1 MTMTNAL
8 RFTQNAA
15 LASPSVG
22 DLYLPVFGGQVLTR
36 YSEYLGITAMVRK
49 QQIQSGNTATFPRL
63 GGIGAERHAANTQL
77 LGLSAESTELSIGL
91 DDRPLV
97 SHFVIDDVDEML
109 SHFETRSHWARETGQ
124 ALAEAQDQYTL
135 RLLINASRETPTT
148 LYGGANSAFPGGG
161 IDGTGADLDL
171 AFSAAVA
178 SSATGRPDND
188 DIGLLLDAIDQ
199 IQERWDDVRVPF
211 GERNMIVA
219 VPMWHGIRQFGSP
232 RSATDLNNGM
242 TPLFMANDGTYG
254 ASANQQQFPSQSPDF
269 AQSIDYNG
277 VKIWRSNIAGNQVF
291 GQNLT
296 DDDEARYQ
304 GDFSTVRAVC
314 WQSDAAAVVEKMA
327 ITTETDRQVDYQNW
341 LFVSKML
348 TGGGTL
354 RPECAVVISDDA

>member
-1 MTMTNAL
+1 MTLTNAI
-8 RFTQNAA
+8 RFTSNAA
-15 LASPSVG
+15 LASPAVG

-36 YSEYLGITAMVRK
+36 YSEYLGITSMVRK
-49 QQIQSGNTATFPRL
+49 QQIASGDTATFPRL

-91 DDRPLV
+91 DPRPLV

-148 LYGGANSAFPGGG
+148 MYGGANSAFPGGG
-161 IDGTGADLDL
+161 IAGDGTDLDL

-178 SSATGRPDND
+178 ASATGRPST
-188 DIGLLLDAIDQ
+188 
-199 IQERWDDVRVPF
+199 RWDDVRVPF
-211 GERNMIVA
+211 TDRNLLTA

-242 TPLFMANDGTYG
+242 TPLFMASDGTYG

-269 AQSIDYNG
+269 QQSIDYNG

-291 GQNLT
+291 GQDLSA
-296 DDDEARYQ
+296 DDEARYQ
-304 GDFSTVRAVC
+304 GDFSTVRAVAF
-314 WQSDAAAVVEKMA
+314 QADGVAVVEKMA

-354 RPECAVVISDDA
+354 RPECVVSINDDA